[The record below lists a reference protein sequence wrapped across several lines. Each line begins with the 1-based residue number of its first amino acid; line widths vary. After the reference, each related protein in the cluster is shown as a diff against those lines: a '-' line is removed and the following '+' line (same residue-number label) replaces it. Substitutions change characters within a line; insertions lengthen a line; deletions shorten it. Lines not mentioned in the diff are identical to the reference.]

1 MSSTH
6 SEDTNN
12 ESPANPVSALVRSR
26 QRVADH
32 GEVFTPA
39 WLVEDMLNLVG
50 EESERVDARFLEPA
64 CGSGNFLVPV
74 LRRKLATVH
83 MEYANSEFE
92 KKQHA
97 LLSLMCV
104 YGIELLADNA
114 AECRTNLLDTLFGYL
129 GNSVGDE
136 WFRAAQV
143 VVEANIVQGD
153 ALAMTTP
160 NGESI
165 TLPEWGYLG
174 KGKFQRRDFQYEA
187 LTGRSA
193 IAGTLFEM
201 LDEQDIFR
209 PTTTYAPMTVTEI
222 GR

>member
-1 MSSTH
+1 MPNFPEATAHQPDGPIS
-6 SEDTNN
+6 D
-12 ESPANPVSALVRSR
+12 LVRSR

-32 GEVFTPA
+32 GEVLTPA
-39 WLVEDMLNLVG
+39 WLVEDMLSLLG
-50 EESERVDARFLEPA
+50 EESERIDARFLEPA

-83 MEYANSEFE
+83 MGYANSEFE

-97 LLSLMCV
+97 LLSLMCI

-129 GNSVGDE
+129 GNSVGNE

-153 ALAMTTP
+153 ALDMTAP
-160 NGESI
+160 KSSQFES
-165 TLPEWGYLG
+165 P
-174 KGKFQRRDFQYEA
+174 
-187 LTGRSA
+187 RSA
-193 IAGTLFEM
+193 HGPVRTQPKMREIPARRTG
-201 LDEQDIFR
+201 DAICR
-209 PTTTYAPMTVTEI
+209 PCIHKLTSLAS
-222 GR
+222 RH